1 MGRGDDFEG
10 QKEIRKRQVMQH
22 THNLM
27 WREGRE
33 TMISLMVSLRDRLSC
48 LRDQRGIETLEWIL
62 IGGVV
67 AGVAAGV
74 YATLEGGL
82 NGAVT
87 AITTYISAQVP

>member
-1 MGRGDDFEG
+1 
-10 QKEIRKRQVMQH
+10 MQH

-33 TMISLMVSLRDRLSC
+33 TMISLMVSLRDRLFY